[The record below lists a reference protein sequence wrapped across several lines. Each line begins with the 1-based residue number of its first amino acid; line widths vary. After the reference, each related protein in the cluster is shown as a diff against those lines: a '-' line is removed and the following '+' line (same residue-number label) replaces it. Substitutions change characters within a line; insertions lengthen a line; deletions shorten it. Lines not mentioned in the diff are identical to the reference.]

1 MDAYNWPMLFNGSS
15 CDFLGRI
22 QEAAKAFYINLLL
35 FSIGHGVYW
44 KFFKHLGERQVSG
57 TNFLYT
63 GDNSYTVQG

>member
-1 MDAYNWPMLFNGSS
+1 MPIIGLCFLMALLAI
-15 CDFLGRI
+15 FLGRI

-44 KFFKHLGERQVSG
+44 KFFKYVGERQVSG

-63 GDNSYTVQG
+63 GDNSYTVQGW